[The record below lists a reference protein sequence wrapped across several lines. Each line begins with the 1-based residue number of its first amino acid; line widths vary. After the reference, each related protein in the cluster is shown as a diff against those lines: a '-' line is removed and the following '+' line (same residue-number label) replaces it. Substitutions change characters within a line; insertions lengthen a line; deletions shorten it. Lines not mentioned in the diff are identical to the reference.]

1 MFPGSNSNTDLGYNK
16 HNQYMSQPPHFLV
29 APGGP
34 GTIPGPGHGP
44 GIGNALR
51 SPAPGIPVNMQGTI
65 DWAQLAQQWI
75 HMRDS
80 ATASAPQIANFGL
93 NMPIAPPPP
102 IISNAPE
109 YHHTEIRPQTPK
121 KQTHYEEHGEAEMDM
136 DLEDEE
142 SENNGR
148 AGQGINSDS
157 LSVVAQP
164 PWLDT
169 GVPDVPN
176 TVANNDTGKSK
187 MFHYFQR

>member
-51 SPAPGIPVNMQGTI
+51 SPAPVNMQGTI